1 MNALHYGLTPKMKPI
16 APRKTALVAA
26 LDIGSSKVACL
37 IARLRPQA
45 PQQVLTRRSHTIEVV
60 GFGHTGAR
68 GMKAGG
74 VINLAQAEEAIRQA
88 VDAAERMAKV
98 EIESVVL
105 SISSGRPGSELFAA
119 DVEIV
124 GSGVSEGDIAR
135 VLAAGSRHSRRDGR
149 AVLHSLP
156 VGYSIDGT
164 DGIRD
169 PRGMLGGKFG
179 VDMHIATTEIAAAR
193 NLMLA
198 VERCHL
204 DVEAMVASPYVAGL
218 SVLADDEADL
228 GAAVVD
234 MGAGTTTL
242 AVFAGGRFV
251 HLDGFA
257 LGGQHVTMDIA
268 RGLNA
273 RVADAER
280 IKTLY
285 GSVLA
290 GGSDE
295 RDMITV
301 PPINDDEREQT
312 QFVSRATLVAIIK
325 PRVEEILEMVRDRL
339 AASSFAAEQR
349 GRVILTGGACQLTG
363 LPDLAARIL
372 GRPVRI
378 GRPLG
383 IAGLPDA
390 AKGAAFAVAAGLLV
404 YPQAAHLEH
413 FEPRGR
419 RYCQDRYGRLLRPSR
434 TMASREFLMTARR
447 ETNSSQRPVADRPEQ
462 GVESARARKKRQ
474 P

>member
-1 MNALHYGLTPKMKPI
+1 MNTLHYGLTPKMKPI
-16 APRKTALVAA
+16 SPHRSAVVAA
-26 LDIGSSKVACL
+26 LDVGSSKFACL
-37 IARLRPQA
+37 IARLRPHG
-45 PQQVLTRRSHTIEVV
+45 PQQVLTRRSHAVEVI
-60 GFGHTGAR
+60 GFGHTAAR

-74 VINLAQAEEAIRQA
+74 VVNLAQVEEGIRQA
-88 VDAAERMAKV
+88 VDAAERMAAV
-98 EIESVVL
+98 EIESVIL
-105 SISSGRPGSELFAA
+105 PISSGRLAGELFAA
-119 DVEIV
+119 DVDIV

-135 VLAAGSRHSRRDGR
+135 VLAAGSRHSQRDGR

-169 PRGMLGGKFG
+169 PRGMLGGRFG
-179 VDMHIATTEIAAAR
+179 VDMHVATADIAAAR

-204 DVEAMVASPYVAGL
+204 SVEAMVASPYVAAL
-218 SVLADDEADL
+218 SSLADDEADL

-234 MGAGTTTL
+234 MGAGTTTM
-242 AVFAGGRFV
+242 AVFVGGRFV

-273 RVADAER
+273 RITDAER

-290 GGSDE
+290 GGLDE

-312 QFVSRATLVAIIK
+312 QFVSRATLVQIIK

-339 AASSFAAEQR
+339 AASAFAAEAR
-349 GRVILTGGACQLTG
+349 GRVVLTGGSSQLTG

-372 GRPVRI
+372 GRPVRV

-383 IAGLPDA
+383 IAGLPDS

-413 FEPRGR
+413 FEPRRR
-419 RYCQDRYGRLLRPSR
+419 RYPKTGTGGYFARVGQWLR
-434 TMASREFLMTARR
+434 
-447 ETNSSQRPVADRPEQ
+447 
-462 GVESARARKKRQ
+462 ESF
-474 P
+474 